1 MAIRR
6 HRLPRYWLVLTLG
19 LVAAGVGSAYWWEKQ
34 LPRRLEQAAAA
45 GRLDDCLRYGEQ
57 LAALRWLGG
66 KAPLEQGRC
75 RRLKAAELWQ
85 QGAWAEALK
94 LQMQLVNSG
103 TSTPADQQQLLEW
116 QQQLEIRALEL
127 YRQGKLEAALA
138 ALTPLNAAHN
148 AGGTALGDQLKEDW
162 NRQRFLKERAAQLV
176 PQKRWWEAL
185 DALNRLEHPWWKQH
199 TKELRRQV
207 EQGIAGLREAHER
220 EHDVHGSHL
229 ESNVPAERLNDLI
242 GKKLAQGLDDW
253 QAFSSACRELG
264 GRVVEEGPE
273 TVCRR

>member
-103 TSTPADQQQLLEW
+103 TSTPADQQQLLDW

-220 EHDVHGSHL
+220 EHDAHGSHL

-242 GKKLAQGLDDW
+242 GKKLAQGMDDW